1 MYLFW
6 TKGYEG
12 TSISELTQEL
22 GISAPS
28 LYAAFGSKQE
38 LFTEAVTKY
47 ESDPRSITTAGQGGD
62 SVAGVLE
69 AMFDRAVEEYPNP
82 SHPRGCLVNSDPMLA
97 AEREQNRA
105 ITASRLR
112 EVAMNSDAA
121 LEAETL
127 AAYTHA
133 VLVGLSLYARD
144 GASEQ
149 QLQQV
154 ARLAV
159 QTVALNA
166 RRDDVD
172 ELPASP
178 PMNTSKPAG

>member
-1 MYLFW
+1 
-6 TKGYEG
+6 
-12 TSISELTQEL
+12 
-22 GISAPS
+22 
-28 LYAAFGSKQE
+28 
-38 LFTEAVTKY
+38 
-47 ESDPRSITTAGQGGD
+47 
-62 SVAGVLE
+62 
-69 AMFDRAVEEYPNP
+69 MFDRAVEEYPNP

>member
-38 LFTEAVTKY
+38 LFTEAVAKY

-121 LEAETL
+121 LEAEAL